1 MSNDANKGNREA
13 VRNFGT
19 WRSVVLRLPAQ
30 AALIVSVLLLLTF
43 AAAAL
48 FGTYAVQYSRI
59 TAEQVRAEVLL
70 SGEYEDARRVF
81 ALEQSLQRQY
91 RLEGLPT
98 IKEKFFSTRQ
108 SFNGS
113 LDAIWRAGDGEARS
127 LVTTIRS
134 DHALYLGS
142 ADQIFAAVEVGQFA
156 AADQIEIGLDPLAQ
170 NLELLLNNATNQQAA
185 AASLALVT
193 MNDRERS
200 LGWSL
205 PFVFGLGIVLVG
217 LLLLLLEASRQARNA
232 KSIFLAKMS
241 HELRTP
247 LNGILGFSQLMERNS
262 DSLDERHRRYVGNIR
277 TSGEHLLSV
286 INDILDLSKVEAGKM
301 ELSRDIFMIG
311 DVAEEAIKDIEP
323 MAQARGHRIELSVVE
338 DYELQSDRRRLVQV
352 LLNGLANAVKFTE
365 PSGRIQLV
373 VGRTARSA
381 ELAIHD
387 SGRGIPHEKLRR
399 IFDEY
404 AQVASRR
411 AEEDEGTGLGLPIS
425 RRLTEMMGGKLTV
438 ESTDG
443 QGTVFRVQLPLQ
455 QPSRSRISLR
465 KRLTFKLSRVADIGV
480 YK

>member
-1 MSNDANKGNREA
+1 MSNDANKSNREA

-98 IKEKFFSTRQ
+98 IKEQFFSTRQ

-113 LDAIWRAGDGEARS
+113 LDAIWSAGDGEARS
-127 LVTTIRS
+127 LVTTIRL

-142 ADQIFAAVEVGQFA
+142 ADQIFAAVEAGQFA

-185 AASLALVT
+185 AASLALMT

-301 ELSRDIFMIG
+301 ELSRDSFMVG
-311 DVAEEAIKDIEP
+311 GVAEEAIKDIEP
-323 MAQARGHRIELSVVE
+323 LAQARGHRIELSVVE

-365 PSGRIQLV
+365 ADGRIQLV

-381 ELAIHD
+381 EFAVHD

-425 RRLTEMMGGKLTV
+425 RRLTEMLGGKLTV
-438 ESTDG
+438 ESTEG

-455 QPSRSRISLR
+455 QPSRSQISLR
-465 KRLTFKLSRVADIGV
+465 KRLTFKLSRVADIGI